1 MKIISALSTAALV
14 FLLFACSNEP
24 QPPNILFCFAD
35 DWGYYAS
42 CFADP
47 EVPGVNDCLHTP
59 AMDRLAEEGV
69 SFNHAY
75 VTVPSCTPSR
85 AAVATGCYFWR
96 AGESAMMGARGDWE
110 GVDDPRKELPGF
122 GTLLQD
128 RGYHLGRTYKTLNS
142 LWFPGKVYQDN
153 GREFCDYSQT
163 VEAAPS
169 LEEGHEMLKQEVLAN
184 FQDFLQ
190 DREEGQPFCYVWGPH
205 NPHRP
210 WNNGSGKNIW
220 GIEPDCLKGKMPGH
234 LPDVPVLREDFADYL
249 GEVQAF
255 DRGVEYLVEELK
267 RLGEYENTIIVLS
280 GDNGIPGFPKGKA
293 NLYDFGVRAP
303 LIIRWGD
310 IKYTGRKLDDFVNL
324 IDLAPTFLEAAGVEV
339 PETMDGKSLLPLLM
353 SKKEGLI
360 NKERDHAIV
369 GIERHG
375 YREGNLPYPVRAIH
389 TKDFI
394 YIHNFKPD
402 RSPIG
407 FDDRNF
413 KPEHLPARIDG
424 SQFSIESQMTYEYLE
439 DYANQRRCIVL
450 SGMDNGPAKA
460 WFVTNRNTPE
470 YAKYYEMGFGLRP
483 QEELYDLRKDPDQL
497 NNVAEDNEY
506 AEVKAKLSK
515 QLMQVL
521 ENTNDPRLTD
531 AFDFPP
537 YMLSAER

>member
-1 MKIISALSTAALV
+1 MKIITALSTSILI
-14 FLLFACSNEP
+14 FLLSACAKET
-24 QPPNILFCFAD
+24 QAPNIMFLFAD

-47 EVPGVNDCLHTP
+47 EVPSVNDCLQTP
-59 AMDRLAEEGV
+59 AMDQLAEEGV

-96 AGESAMMGARGDWE
+96 AGESALMGSRGDWE
-110 GVDDPRKELPGF
+110 GVDDPRQELPGF
-122 GTLLQD
+122 GKLLHD

-184 FQDFLQ
+184 FQDFLN

-220 GIEPDCLKGKMPGH
+220 GIEPDCLKGRMPGH
-234 LPDVPVLREDFADYL
+234 LPDLPLIREDFADYL

-310 IKYTGRKLDDFVNL
+310 IKHNGRKLDDFVNL
-324 IDLAPTFLEAAGVEV
+324 IDLAPTYLEATGVEV

-360 NKERDHAIV
+360 DKERDHAIV
-369 GIERHG
+369 GLERHG
-375 YREGNLPYPVRAIH
+375 YREGNLPYPSRAIH

-394 YIHNFKPD
+394 YIHNFKPE

-413 KPEHLPARIDG
+413 KPEHLPARIG
-424 SQFSIESQMTYEYLE
+424 GNQFSIESQMTYEYLE

-470 YAKYYEMGFGLRP
+470 YAKYYEMAFGLRP
-483 QEELYDLRKDPDQL
+483 EEELYDLRKDPDQL

-521 ENTNDPRLTD
+521 EDTNDPRLTD

-537 YMLSAER
+537 YMISGER